1 MKRAAR
7 KQVKKFGKGG
17 LNRYASMMADKLKSP
32 KMSPT
37 ERDRIQRAVDQGFTN
52 IVYHSTDTPWDEI
65 DLNYTDVGLHAGTPT
80 QAANRALDKAI
91 EAKLQERREQGQ
103 YIDTTNV
110 LPLAYRPG
118 KTLRMP
124 DVGEFKDAYTTLLD
138 MRTAPELRGQGWMH
152 TLFDDVDLQ
161 KNAYPGKQSKD
172 WLDSIENRMA
182 LAEIRQNLR
191 DQGFRQIVYPNTHEN
206 AYGELTNLLP
216 EYQDRLDQLSRNA
229 DALYQKSLSM
239 RPQAPQPGATEQE
252 IEAFLHPRD
261 PLSYLNPEEA
271 ALYNKYRNEMERIE
285 FSPGAYE
292 TGESIIFLDPA
303 DVRSVYANFAP
314 EAAQET
320 GLGKKQGGPVYDPS
334 RINQMVDDLLDPMYE
349 FEPYD
354 DEAYEVQQFAK
365 GGLPTPQ
372 RQWLKDAVENEVK
385 RFQQTTAGGMD
396 PQQALQQLQQSMQE
410 ADFQALPEGTRN
422 AFQRSQEDLQRKA
435 ALNAWLGGT
444 ATKYIKRDYGT
455 EQDPLTQLQM
465 RHAEG
470 EWPPRAA
477 QGVLGRPPQVM
488 GLYETTASR
497 YTDPRAYGD
506 SLRYNEEVL
515 QSNPWLRNLPADQ
528 PIYRAVDV
536 DALGMPHL
544 VDEIQNAMNPSAG
557 LPRNL
562 QIRPESLQRMSF
574 PQASELVGKINQ
586 YRAEQMAA
594 ANAQRATNPATQLVK
609 QYPEGYRWV
618 QITPDADIPEGWER
632 LNSGD
637 YKMPDGTITSRGWAE
652 RAVGDALKY
661 EGDTMGHCV
670 GGYCDSVM
678 SGASR
683 IYSLRDAQGMPH
695 VTIEAVPEFHPEE
708 ADFDE
713 YWNALKPRLREQGEI
728 PDRNEWFDKYLESTS
743 DFAEQAA
750 KLLGNRQRIIQIKGK
765 GNRAPVD
772 QYVPFVQDF
781 VRSQDWTDVQELN
794 NARLRDATREFSGR
808 PQPQQRYMTD
818 AEYDDYLL
826 QLLRDEQ
833 APGMKE
839 GGDVKKKSMLDE
851 LAEAVL
857 AGSAGFGA
865 QVTPDEYGNRG
876 LVSATLSTPELLGL
890 IPGGAQYIPAASGVA
905 SADYDEHLNN
915 MLARY
920 GLAESADLDT
930 LDKFALAMGETV
942 GQIPILP
949 ARGAAALKRFAPA
962 LFEARTIPGARAVD
976 MVTRPVRAAAE
987 YFSPTAEISPS
998 MLAAATGI
1006 GGGLRTYFGNDPI
1019 AEPSNDADYDDLMQ
1033 MLRRNA
1039 AIDLP
1044 STRELTAKLPARPVD
1059 RRFSYEPPRFGF
1071 ADGGAVEMSKGGL
1084 GRQTLQQKAKA
1095 LGFPSTGSTEQLE
1108 RLVRA
1113 AEADPQTWTQED
1125 FDLLAPHLAIHQ
1137 DIRPGSAER
1146 VESILSEGL
1155 RSGMVDPVRNML
1167 SGDFTWARGLRDTD
1181 AYLMPYGSLK
1191 YQSKDNPRLAPG
1203 NMPMLHFRPEP
1214 NESMYDAIR
1223 RSGKRPVV
1231 TKAKGGLVYDPAR
1244 IESMVNELMEP
1255 QKLAKGGLPTPPKG
1269 PGKDV
1274 PRGRMPDAEA
1284 GRIAGAVEEGQRLP
1298 VREGPLPAGMARES
1312 VVMPGE
1318 VGYDIRF
1325 DPRVNEQE
1333 KLQSSVFRYQEP
1345 QAVEIPEI
1353 SIFDLEGRPFILGM
1367 ADRTAA
1373 GKYLTGINDIDFD
1386 IPVGLE
1392 GGQGF
1397 MFYNPGRVWAADK
1410 GPVSAFLNAARRMD
1424 EDPLFLPF
1432 RMAPTGGDYAHMT
1445 AETMLAAAR
1454 NNMSKKNIKA
1464 ANSLIRQVIPDFKG
1478 IEDIQSIRQSS
1489 SASGDQRKAF
1499 LGIMDKEFRD
1509 KGGLN
1514 IGQARLAV
1522 SEPEQYQAMDLG
1534 LQNVGTIFR
1543 GQPRVAPSG
1552 HGTYAAAMPGG
1563 GLGVLKEKGISAFE
1577 LLPELVE
1584 KRDINIAR
1592 PGPTEAYTIR
1602 RGIRSGVITEDILR
1616 QIEKR
1621 LAERMGFAQG
1631 GLAVAALMPDEQS
1644 AEIDAAVDSI
1654 LAESAATG
1662 VSPQDVLLQYVAP
1675 IEARAHGGLAT
1686 YKEMIG
1692 A

>member
-37 ERDRIQRAVDQGFTN
+37 ERDRIQRAIDQGFTN

-216 EYQDRLDQLSRNA
+216 EYQDRLDQLSRDA

-261 PLSYLNPEEA
+261 PLSYLDPEEA

-303 DVRSVYANFAP
+303 DVRSVYARFAP

-354 DEAYEVQQFAK
+354 DEAYEVQRFAK

-708 ADFDE
+708 ADFNE

-743 DFAEQAA
+743 DFAEEAA

-781 VRSQDWTDVQELN
+781 VRSQDWIDVQELN

-839 GGDVKKKSMLDE
+839 GGDVKTKSMLDE

-1044 STRELTAKLPARPVD
+1044 STKELTAKMPARPM
-1059 RRFSYEPPRFGF
+1059 RERMAYTPPSFPGM
-1071 ADGGAVEMSKGGL
+1071 AEGG
-1084 GRQTLQQKAKA
+1084 
-1095 LGFPSTGSTEQLE
+1095 P
-1108 RLVRA
+1108 
-1113 AEADPQTWTQED
+1113 
-1125 FDLLAPHLAIHQ
+1125 
-1137 DIRPGSAER
+1137 
-1146 VESILSEGL
+1146 
-1155 RSGMVDPVRNML
+1155 
-1167 SGDFTWARGLRDTD
+1167 
-1181 AYLMPYGSLK
+1181 
-1191 YQSKDNPRLAPG
+1191 
-1203 NMPMLHFRPEP
+1203 
-1214 NESMYDAIR
+1214 
-1223 RSGKRPVV
+1223 
-1231 TKAKGGLVYDPAR
+1231 VYDPAR

-1274 PRGRMPDAEA
+1274 PRAETPDADYLTPAE
-1284 GRIAGAVEEGQRLP
+1284 REFLNRS
-1298 VREGPLPAGMARES
+1298 VRTGMQVSERVPTS
-1312 VVMPGE
+1312 PKFTG
-1318 VGYDIRF
+1318 DPF
-1325 DPRVNEQE
+1325 DPDLTIGVDVIRQSPEQMR
-1333 KLQSSVFRYQEP
+1333 KQ
-1345 QAVEIPEI
+1345 
-1353 SIFDLEGRPFILGM
+1353 
-1367 ADRTAA
+1367 
-1373 GKYLTGINDIDFD
+1373 
-1386 IPVGLE
+1386 
-1392 GGQGF
+1392 
-1397 MFYNPGRVWAADK
+1397 
-1410 GPVSAFLNAARRMD
+1410 
-1424 EDPLFLPF
+1424 
-1432 RMAPTGGDYAHMT
+1432 
-1445 AETMLAAAR
+1445 AETMSQYINYPVTAPTDPESVFGL
-1454 NNMSKKNIKA
+1454 
-1464 ANSLIRQVIPDFKG
+1464 L
-1478 IEDIQSIRQSS
+1478 
-1489 SASGDQRKAF
+1489 GDQSVDNLLF
-1499 LGIMDKEFRD
+1499 LYDQMPADVRRLSSRWYEGANRIADEAATKYGIPIEGAAGVYASLSPQMDWFK
-1509 KGGLN
+1509 N
-1514 IGQARLAV
+1514 V
-1522 SEPEQYQAMDLG
+1522 SLGNRVMDIAKNYGDVRFTPEMLRRAEEL
-1534 LQNVGTIFR
+1534 I
-1543 GQPRVAPSG
+1543 
-1552 HGTYAAAMPGG
+1552 AMPGAGFNPETGAIVDRIKNSTLSELDTPQKKAIWLRLYDEAHNPRGYSIVDPLGNVIGPSMTGKGEEAKVGWGSLNEIAKALAIFEDPSMENINRRLGEMHKVRSFYNNIVNPYRG
-1563 GLGVLKEKGISAFE
+1563 GSVTSDTHNVA
-1577 LLPELVE
+1577 
-1584 KRDINIAR
+1584 
-1592 PGPTEAYTIR
+1592 
-1602 RGIRSGVITEDILR
+1602 
-1616 QIEKR
+1616 
-1621 LAERMGFAQG
+1621 
-1631 GLAVAALMPDEQS
+1631 AALMRPLSGSSPEVLHNLGAASSSNITGARGTYGLYADAVRRAAAERGITDPRAMQSITWEGIRGLYSPEMKRNKSLQERVADAVNQYRLGRVTGGEMREQLLDLGGG
-1644 AEIDAAVDSI
+1644 IDLPAW
-1654 LAESAATG
+1654 
-1662 VSPQDVLLQYVAP
+1662 YVQ
-1675 IEARAHGGLAT
+1675 
-1686 YKEMIG
+1686 
-1692 A
+1692 